1 MNQDH
6 GREHGPGEPAPRLL
20 SSNRVEGV
28 AVHSRE
34 GDKLGTVA
42 AFIFDRFTGQT
53 EYIVV
58 AIGGLLG
65 VGANYHPLPWR
76 LATYN
81 PGRDGYTIAIDKAT
95 LSSGPSFKHAS
106 DAAFDRAYADRVANY
121 YQGSGPIQ

>member
-1 MNQDH
+1 MNP
-6 GREHGPGEPAPRLL
+6 EHSFPGELPRLL

-28 AVHSRE
+28 AVYGRD

-42 AFIFDRFTGQT
+42 AFVFDRFTGHT
-53 EYIVV
+53 EYIIV

-65 VGANYHPLPWR
+65 VGANYHPLPWS

-81 PGRDGYTIAIDKAT
+81 PARDGYTIAVEKAT

-106 DAAFDRAYADRVANY
+106 DATFDRAYTERVASY
-121 YQGSGPIQ
+121 YETSRKHQGA

>member
-1 MNQDH
+1 MGNSKNPATSS
-6 GREHGPGEPAPRLL
+6 PGELPRLL

-28 AVHSRE
+28 GVYGRD

-42 AFIFDRFTGQT
+42 AFVFDRFTGRT

-65 VGANYHPLPWR
+65 VGANYHPLPWP

-81 PGRDGYTIAIDKAT
+81 PARDGYAIAVEKAT
-95 LSSGPSFKHAS
+95 LSSGPSFKHTS
-106 DAAFDRAYADRVANY
+106 DATFDRAYVERVASY
-121 YQGSGPIQ
+121 YETSHKH

>member
-1 MNQDH
+1 MNP
-6 GREHGPGEPAPRLL
+6 EHASANEPPRLL

-28 AVHSRE
+28 SVYGRD

-42 AFIFDRFTGQT
+42 AFVFDRFTGQT

-76 LATYN
+76 LAIYN
-81 PGRDGYTIAIDKAT
+81 PARDGYTIAVEKAT
-95 LSSGPSFKHAS
+95 LSSGPSFKHTG
-106 DAAFDRAYADRVANY
+106 DATFDRAYTERVASY
-121 YQGSGPIQ
+121 YETSRKS